1 MGQVGLSIAH
11 IEEKGK
17 KNIPLPCHAKT
28 PRRRKTPPQKDNKKP
43 ILRISVEGP
52 AENPQ
57 ALLFAHIR
65 KGRKQPVNCPRPRY
79 LRSAAKNDLSI
90 RVKPQPYMGKMRAC
104 GVPYALILA
113 YEDSVLG
120 RITAEQF
127 QTLSGSYTQEMEALN
142 RAIPEK
148 ETAIQRLREQV
159 SGTDHF
165 ISLAKRYTD
174 IQELT
179 PELLRL
185 FIRKIVVHEKD
196 VKWSKHAQ
204 QTVEIHY
211 NDIGCVELPQPKG
224 QSTAKGA

>member
-1 MGQVGLSIAH
+1 MA
-11 IEEKGK
+11 
-17 KNIPLPCHAKT
+17 
-28 PRRRKTPPQKDNKKP
+28 
-43 ILRISVEGP
+43 
-52 AENPQ
+52 NPVVT
-57 ALLFAHIR
+57 I
-65 KGRKQPVNCPRPRY
+65 
-79 LRSAAKNDLSI
+79 
-90 RVKPQPYMGKMRAC
+90 
-104 GVPYALILA
+104 
-113 YEDSVLG
+113 
-120 RITAEQF
+120 
-127 QTLSGSYTQEMEALN
+127 EMENGGKIVAELY
-142 RAIPEK
+142 PEIAP
-148 ETAIQRLREQV
+148 ETV
-159 SGTDHF
+159 NNF